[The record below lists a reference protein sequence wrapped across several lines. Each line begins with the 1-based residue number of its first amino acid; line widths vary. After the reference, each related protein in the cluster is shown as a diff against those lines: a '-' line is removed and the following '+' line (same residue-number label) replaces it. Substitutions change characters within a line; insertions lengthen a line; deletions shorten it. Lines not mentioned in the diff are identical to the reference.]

1 MYGYAHHLKICK
13 LQASFSCESRG
24 KPAPTLFWMF
34 DGMEVEG
41 ETVEDGDDAKS
52 TVTLDLER
60 KHLGSVLLCKGKLR
74 VMWIRR
80 DGVRFSGLISVGA
93 VCPHL
98 PILYDPIM
106 KSLHNLNTARAQCR
120 TQCSDDLEGA
130 DLM

>member
-1 MYGYAHHLKICK
+1 
-13 LQASFSCESRG
+13 
-24 KPAPTLFWMF
+24 
-34 DGMEVEG
+34 
-41 ETVEDGDDAKS
+41 
-52 TVTLDLER
+52 
-60 KHLGSVLLCKGKLR
+60 
-74 VMWIRR
+74 MWIRR

-130 DLM
+130 DLMRGTNLAPPKECGDLTQKLLSLKCFKVRSC